1 VDEQYARQLI
11 ADHFAV
17 AGRDEVAAAE
27 IFTDDAVIEW
37 PQSGE
42 RIVGKPN
49 IVALHE
55 AAPVRID
62 IDVGRS
68 SGCGDLWVTEAT
80 IRYDGARP
88 TGPPRLAAEGDA
100 AHHPQAAPRRRVRR
114 LSGSFRPGRA
124 VLRGGP
130 ACLRPPWIPGSTLR
144 PQRA

>member
-1 VDEQYARQLI
+1 MDEQQARQLI

-27 IFTDDAVIEW
+27 IFADDAVVEW

-42 RIVGKPN
+42 RILGKPN

-62 IDVGRS
+62 IDVGRT

-80 IRYDGARP
+80 IRYDGARRTHAVFIMEFRDGRVVRERDYFGEP
-88 TGPPRLAAEGDA
+88 FDPPAYRSEWLET
-100 AHHPQAAPRRRVRR
+100 
-114 LSGSFRPGRA
+114 S
-124 VLRGGP
+124 
-130 ACLRPPWIPGSTLR
+130 
-144 PQRA
+144 

>member
-1 VDEQYARQLI
+1 MDEQQARQLI

-62 IDVGRS
+62 IDVGRT

-88 TGPPRLAAEGDA
+88 THAVFIMEFRDGRVVRERDYFGEPFDPPAYRSQWVETA
-100 AHHPQAAPRRRVRR
+100 
-114 LSGSFRPGRA
+114 
-124 VLRGGP
+124 
-130 ACLRPPWIPGSTLR
+130 
-144 PQRA
+144 